1 MNGTRNR
8 GAVMPRAM
16 PVLKFGVT
24 ENGSRRCFQVSDR
37 FPGGSNATNVDSVS
51 DFGVG
56 FCYGPTIGA
65 GWFHRRSE
73 GGADHEEGD
82 LSPNSNWPAGLHAA
96 VNQKNRVHGF
106 WVNTTDV
113 FFYRGGNR
121 EINSM
126 IESLAA
132 IKGVKARII
141 LHAGA
146 RKARSPW
153 GTDSGAANWSVT
165 CYCKVGKGGI
175 AFGKPDSIDMDVW
188 ISDKIGLGELKIPE
202 KIAIENGGEI

>member
-1 MNGTRNR
+1 MLRTSTVFLILGL
-8 GAVMPRAM
+8 VFAM
-16 PVLKFGVT
+16 GRPSVLAGFT
-24 ENGSRRCFQVSDR
+24 
-37 FPGGSNATNVDSVS
+37 GGPKA
-51 DFGVG
+51 
-56 FCYGPTIGA
+56 
-65 GWFHRRSE
+65 
-73 GGADHEEGD
+73 GADHEEGD

-146 RKARSPW
+146 GKARSPW
-153 GTDSGAANWSVT
+153 GTDRGAANWSVT

-202 KIAIENGGEI
+202 KIAIENGGEIESFIKKMRSKSGERKSQGNGGVKGGVSKPTEGP